1 MQSPKAK
8 QINKILEIHNDQRV
22 DPYYWLNER
31 ENPEVIAYLEAE
43 NAYTK
48 AAMAH
53 TEKFQQSLF
62 EEMKGRIKED
72 DSSVPYKLKGFW
84 YYSRYRAGEEYPL
97 YCRKKE
103 SLEADEEIILNQ
115 NELAKGHA
123 FHALAG
129 LSISPNSQ
137 ILAFGEDTLSR
148 RIYTLRFKNLETGE
162 FLSDKLENTSGSAA
176 WCNDNKTLFYTQKD
190 ASLRSYKI
198 FKHILGT
205 PQSEDVEVFH
215 EKDETFNC
223 YVYRS
228 KSDAYII
235 IGSSA
240 TLANEYRYLST
251 NSPNGDFT
259 LFLQR
264 EREHEYSLAHFGE
277 HFYILSN
284 WQAKN
289 FRLMR
294 CKVGVHPKSEWEEV
308 IAHRNDVYLEDV
320 ELFNDFLVLGERK
333 NGLTHLRIKPWQGD
347 GEHYIEFNDP
357 TYIAYGSINR
367 DADTEWFRYGY
378 SSMTTPSTVFEYNM
392 RTREQKVLKQQ
403 EVVGGHSPEDYISER
418 LFATAQD
425 GTKIPISLVYHKKV
439 QKNGKNPLLLY
450 GYGSYG
456 ASMDAGFSSIRLS
469 LLNRGFVYAI
479 AHIRGGEEMGR
490 IWYEEGK
497 LLKKMNT
504 FTDFIACAEHLI
516 QQGFSNAKQMYAM
529 GGSAGG
535 LLMGA
540 VINLRP
546 DLWNGIIASVPF
558 VDVVTTMLDESI
570 PLTTGEYDEWG
581 NPNDEEYYRYM
592 KSYSPYDNVK
602 AQAYPHL
609 LVTTGLHDSQVQ
621 YWEPAKWVA
630 KLRILKTN
638 NTKLLLETNME
649 AGHGGASGRFES
661 LKETAMEF
669 AFLLDLEGWGIK

>member
-1 MQSPKAK
+1 MQAPKAK

-22 DPYYWLNER
+22 DPYYWLNDR
-31 ENPEVIAYLEAE
+31 ESPEVISYLEAE

-84 YYSRYRAGEEYPL
+84 YYSRYRVGEEYPL

-103 SLEADEEIILNQ
+103 SLEATEEIILNQ
-115 NELAKGHA
+115 NELAEGHA

-148 RIYTLRFKNLETGE
+148 RIYTLRFKDLETGA

-198 FKHILGT
+198 FKHVLGT
-205 PQSEDVEVFH
+205 PQSEDIEVFH
-215 EKDETFNC
+215 ETDETFNC
-223 YVYRS
+223 YVYRT
-228 KSDAYII
+228 KSDAFII

-251 NSPNGDFT
+251 DAPNEEFT
-259 LFLQR
+259 LFLPR

-308 IAHRNDVYLEDV
+308 IAHRNDVFIEDV
-320 ELFNDFLVLGERK
+320 ELFNAFLVLGERK
-333 NGLTHLRIKPWQGD
+333 NGLTQLRIKPWQGN

-403 EVVGGHSPEDYISER
+403 EVVGGHTPEDYISER

-490 IWYEEGK
+490 VWYEEGK

-516 QQGFSNAKQMYAM
+516 QEGFSNAKQMYAM

-581 NPNDEEYYRYM
+581 NPNDEEYYHYM
-592 KSYSPYDNVK
+592 KSYSPYDNVS
-602 AQAYPHL
+602 AQAYPHI

-630 KLRILKTN
+630 KLRTLKTN
-638 NTKLLLETNME
+638 NTKLLFETNME

-669 AFLLDLEGWGIK
+669 AFLLD

>member
-1 MQSPKAK
+1 MQAPKAK

-22 DPYYWLNER
+22 DPYYWLNDR
-31 ENPEVIAYLEAE
+31 ESPEVISYLEAE

-84 YYSRYRAGEEYPL
+84 YYSRYRVGEEYPL

-103 SLEADEEIILNQ
+103 SLEATEEIILNQ
-115 NELAKGHA
+115 NELAEGHA

-148 RIYTLRFKNLETGE
+148 RIYTLRFKDLETGA

-198 FKHILGT
+198 FKHVLGT
-205 PQSEDVEVFH
+205 PQSEDIEVFH

-223 YVYRS
+223 YVYRT
-228 KSDAYII
+228 KSDAFII

-251 NSPNGDFT
+251 DAPNEEFT
-259 LFLQR
+259 LFLPR

-308 IAHRNDVYLEDV
+308 IAHRNDVFIEDV
-320 ELFNDFLVLGERK
+320 ELFNAFLVLGERK
-333 NGLTHLRIKPWQGD
+333 NGLTQLRIKPWQGN

-403 EVVGGHSPEDYISER
+403 EVVGGHTPEDYISER

-490 IWYEEGK
+490 VWYEEGK

-516 QQGFSNAKQMYAM
+516 QEGFSNAKQMYAM

-581 NPNDEEYYRYM
+581 NPNDEEYYHYM
-592 KSYSPYDNVK
+592 KSYSPYDNVS
-602 AQAYPHL
+602 AQAYPHI

-630 KLRILKTN
+630 KLRTLKTN
-638 NTKLLLETNME
+638 NTKLLFETNME

-669 AFLLDLEGWGIK
+669 AFLLDLEGVGA

>member
-1 MQSPKAK
+1 MQAPKAK

-22 DPYYWLNER
+22 DPYYWLNDR
-31 ENPEVIAYLEAE
+31 ENPEVISYLEAE

-84 YYSRYRAGEEYPL
+84 YYSRYRVGEEYPL

-103 SLEADEEIILNQ
+103 SLEATEEIILNQ
-115 NELAKGHA
+115 NELAEGHA

-148 RIYTLRFKNLETGE
+148 RIYTLRFKDLETGA

-198 FKHILGT
+198 FKHVLGT
-205 PQSEDVEVFH
+205 PQSEDIEVFH

-223 YVYRS
+223 YVYRT
-228 KSDAYII
+228 KSDAFII

-251 NSPNGDFT
+251 DAPNEEFT
-259 LFLQR
+259 LFLPR

-308 IAHRNDVYLEDV
+308 IAHRNDVFIEDV
-320 ELFNDFLVLGERK
+320 ELFNAFLVLGERK
-333 NGLTHLRIKPWQGD
+333 NGLTQLRIKPWQGN

-403 EVVGGHSPEDYISER
+403 EVVGGHTPEDYISER

-490 IWYEEGK
+490 VWYEEGK

-516 QQGFSNAKQMYAM
+516 QEGFSNAKQMYAM

-581 NPNDEEYYRYM
+581 NPNDEEYYHYM
-592 KSYSPYDNVK
+592 KSYSPYDNVS
-602 AQAYPHL
+602 AQAYPHI

-630 KLRILKTN
+630 KLRTLKTN
-638 NTKLLLETNME
+638 NTKLLFETNME

-669 AFLLDLEGWGIK
+669 AFLLDLEGVGA

>member
-1 MQSPKAK
+1 MQAPKAK
-8 QINKILEIHNDQRV
+8 QINKTLEIHNDQRI

-48 AAMAH
+48 AEMAH
-53 TEKFQQSLF
+53 TENAQKSLF

-72 DSSVPYKLKGFW
+72 DSSVPYILKGFW
-84 YYSRYRAGEEYPL
+84 YYSRYRVGEEYPL

-115 NELAKGHA
+115 NTLAEGHA

-148 RIYTLRFKNLETGE
+148 RIYTLRFKDLETGA
-162 FLSDKLENTSGSAA
+162 FLPDKLENTSGSAA

-198 FKHILGT
+198 FKHVLGT

-215 EKDETFNC
+215 ETDETFNC

-251 NSPNGDFT
+251 DSPNDNFT
-259 LFLQR
+259 LFLPR

-277 HFYILSN
+277 HFYVLSN

-308 IAHRNDVYLEDV
+308 IAHRNDVFIEDV

-333 NGLTHLRIKPWQGD
+333 NGLTHLRIKPWQGE

-357 TYIAYGSINR
+357 TYVAYGSINR

-392 RTREQKVLKQQ
+392 RSREQKVLKQQ
-403 EVVGGHSPEDYISER
+403 EVVGGHMPEDYISER

-425 GTKIPISLVYHKKV
+425 GTKIPISLVYHKNV

-516 QQGFSNAKQMYAM
+516 QQGFSNNKQMYAM

-540 VINLRP
+540 IINLRP

-581 NPNDEEYYRYM
+581 NPNDEEYYHYM

-602 AQAYPHL
+602 AQAYPHIL
-609 LVTTGLHDSQVQ
+609 ITTGLHDSQVQ

-630 KLRILKTN
+630 KLRTLKTN

-669 AFLLDLEGWGIK
+669 AFLLDLEGREA

>member
-1 MQSPKAK
+1 MQAPKAK
-8 QINKILEIHNDQRV
+8 QINKTLEIHNDQRI

-48 AAMAH
+48 AEMAH
-53 TEKFQQSLF
+53 TENAQKSLF

-72 DSSVPYKLKGFW
+72 DSSVPYILKGFW
-84 YYSRYRAGEEYPL
+84 YYSRYRVGEEYPL

-115 NELAKGHA
+115 NTLAEGHA

-137 ILAFGEDTLSR
+137 IIAFGEDTLSR
-148 RIYTLRFKNLETGE
+148 RIYTLRFKDLETGA
-162 FLSDKLENTSGSAA
+162 FLPDKLENTSGSAA

-198 FKHILGT
+198 FKHVLGT

-215 EKDETFNC
+215 ETDETFNC

-251 NSPNGDFT
+251 DSPNDNFT
-259 LFLQR
+259 LFLPR

-277 HFYILSN
+277 HFYVLSN

-294 CKVGVHPKSEWEEV
+294 CNVGVHPKSEWEEV
-308 IAHRNDVYLEDV
+308 IAHRNDVFIEDV

-333 NGLTHLRIKPWQGD
+333 NGLTHLRIKPWQGE

-357 TYIAYGSINR
+357 TYVAYGSINR

-392 RTREQKVLKQQ
+392 RSREQKVLKQQ
-403 EVVGGHSPEDYISER
+403 EVVGGHMPEDYISER

-425 GTKIPISLVYHKKV
+425 GTKIPISLVYHKNV

-516 QQGFSNAKQMYAM
+516 QQGFSNNKQMYAM

-540 VINLRP
+540 IINLCP

-581 NPNDEEYYRYM
+581 NPNDEEYYHYM

-602 AQAYPHL
+602 AQAYPHIL
-609 LVTTGLHDSQVQ
+609 ITTGLHDSQVQ

-630 KLRILKTN
+630 KLRTLKTN

-669 AFLLDLEGWGIK
+669 AFLLDLEGREA

>member
-1 MQSPKAK
+1 MQAPKAK
-8 QINKILEIHNDQRV
+8 QINKTLEIHNDQRI

-48 AAMAH
+48 AEMAH
-53 TEKFQQSLF
+53 TENAQKSLF

-72 DSSVPYKLKGFW
+72 DSSVPYILKGFW
-84 YYSRYRAGEEYPL
+84 YYSRYRVGEEYPL

-115 NELAKGHA
+115 NTLAEGHA

-137 ILAFGEDTLSR
+137 IIAFGEDTLSR
-148 RIYTLRFKNLETGE
+148 RIYTLRFKDLETGA
-162 FLSDKLENTSGSAA
+162 FLPDKLENTSGSAA

-198 FKHILGT
+198 FKHVLGT

-215 EKDETFNC
+215 ETDETFNC

-251 NSPNGDFT
+251 DSPNDNFT
-259 LFLQR
+259 LFLPR

-277 HFYILSN
+277 HFYVLSN

-294 CKVGVHPKSEWEEV
+294 CNVGVHPKSEWEEV
-308 IAHRNDVYLEDV
+308 IAHRNDVFIEDV

-333 NGLTHLRIKPWQGD
+333 NGLTHLRIKPWQGE

-357 TYIAYGSINR
+357 TYVAYGSINR

-392 RTREQKVLKQQ
+392 RSREQKVLKQQ
-403 EVVGGHSPEDYISER
+403 EVVGGHMPEDYISER

-425 GTKIPISLVYHKKV
+425 GTKIPISLVYHKNV

-516 QQGFSNAKQMYAM
+516 QQGFSNNKQMYAM

-540 VINLRP
+540 IINLRP

-581 NPNDEEYYRYM
+581 NPNDEEYYHYM

-602 AQAYPHL
+602 AQAYPHIL
-609 LVTTGLHDSQVQ
+609 ITTGLHDSQVQ

-630 KLRILKTN
+630 KLRTLKTN

-669 AFLLDLEGWGIK
+669 AFLLDLEGREA

>member
-1 MQSPKAK
+1 MQAPKAK
-8 QINKILEIHNDQRV
+8 QINKTLEIHNDQRI

-53 TEKFQQSLF
+53 TESLQKSLF

-84 YYSRYRAGEEYPL
+84 YYSRYRVGEEYPL

-103 SLEADEEIILNQ
+103 NLEADEKIILNQ
-115 NELAKGHA
+115 NELAEGHA

-129 LSISPNSQ
+129 LSISPNSN

-148 RIYTLRFKNLETGE
+148 RIYTLRFKDLETGE
-162 FLSDKLENTSGSAA
+162 YLSDKLENTSGSAA

-198 FKHILGT
+198 FKHVLGT

-215 EKDETFNC
+215 ETDETFNC

-228 KSDAYII
+228 KSDAFII

-251 NSPNGDFT
+251 DSPNDNFT
-259 LFLQR
+259 LFLPR

-308 IAHRNDVYLEDV
+308 IAHRNDVFIEDV

-333 NGLTHLRIKPWQGD
+333 NGLTHLRIKPWQGE

-392 RTREQKVLKQQ
+392 RSREQKVLKQQ
-403 EVVGGHSPEDYISER
+403 EVVGGHMPEDYISER

-425 GTKIPISLVYHKKV
+425 GTKIPISLVYHKNV

-516 QQGFSNAKQMYAM
+516 QQGFSNNKQMYAM

-581 NPNDEEYYRYM
+581 NPNDEEYYHYM

-602 AQAYPHL
+602 AQAYPHIL
-609 LVTTGLHDSQVQ
+609 ITTGLHDSQVQ

-630 KLRILKTN
+630 KLRTLKTN

-669 AFLLDLEGWGIK
+669 AFLLDLERREA